1 MYSDLKTAYRDWE
14 AGEVDLLDAV
24 DPTQVP
30 QAQAAAGD
38 RFLSVDSGSFSY
50 MGFPFYIPDFE
61 DVRIRQALSMAIDRE
76 TIIDRVL
83 NGLYTPASDV
93 IAPFVTGSR
102 DDACEYCEYNPE
114 EAKALF
120 DEAGGI
126 EGNTIHIWFNNDGGH
141 EDWVQAVAEGWKND
155 LGLDYELESQP
166 FTPYLATLDEGKVDG
181 PYRLGWLPDY
191 PSPENYLDPLYGE
204 GSSNYGQWSGPA
216 HDEFIKTVA
225 EADAAPSIEEG
236 IPTYQEAADI
246 ILEELPVIPL
256 WFGKTSIIVLRE
268 PQQRPVR
275 PAAADPAG

>member
-1 MYSDLKTAYRDWE
+1 M
-14 AGEVDLLDAV
+14 
-24 DPTQVP
+24 P

-38 RFLSVDSGSFSY
+38 RFLSVDSGSFTY
-50 MGFPFYIPDFE
+50 MGFPFYIPEFD

-83 NGLYTPASDV
+83 NGLYTPATDV

-102 DDACEYCEYNPE
+102 DDACQYCEYDPE
-114 EAKALF
+114 EAKKLF

-126 EGNTIHIWFNNDGGH
+126 EGNTVHIWFNNDGGH
-141 EDWVQAVAEGWKND
+141 EDWVQAIAEGWKND

-166 FTPYLATLDEGKVDG
+166 FTPYLKTLDEGKVDG

-204 GSSNYGQWSGPA
+204 GSSNYGQWAGPA

-246 ILEELPVIPL
+246 ILDEHAGHPAVVRKDVDRRTPTTSATSRYDPL
-256 WFGKTSIIVLRE
+256 LQILLGEIEVS
-268 PQQRPVR
+268 
-275 PAAADPAG
+275 